1 MLTEQQL
8 QEIREYL
15 QRAKNPLYFFDED
28 HDGMTAYLLLRRKY
42 KKGKG
47 VAAKTRQGDDSLY
60 VHKIQETHSDLVLFL
75 DRPEVS
81 QEVID
86 HAHCPVLWI
95 DHHQP
100 LKRERVHYYNPMVL
114 TPGDNRPTS
123 YWCYQIV
130 QQDEWL
136 AMVGIIGDWHVP
148 DFAETF
154 QYKELF
160 NGKKTPP
167 EILFDSEFGK
177 LIKIFNFV
185 LKGTTTDARKYLA
198 VLEKIQSPYE
208 ILRQETARGKFV
220 YKKYEKLNK
229 EYEALLRKALDA
241 ATKDRIYIFT
251 YTADKNSFSGGLSN
265 ELLHRLDKDMF
276 IIARENDHGE
286 MVASIRG
293 KTMDVLPLLQAIL
306 KTVPGNG
313 GGHMRACGAVIRKED
328 FERFVSAIKKEFL
341 NLKKQKK

>member
-1 MLTEQQL
+1 MLTQQ
-8 QEIREYL
+8 QIEEIRHYL
-15 QRAKNPLYFFDED
+15 EKSSNPLYFFDED

-42 KKGKG
+42 KKGNG
-47 VAAKTRQGDDSLY
+47 VAAKTRQGDDSFY
-60 VHKIQETHSDLVLFL
+60 MNKMQEMHPDLVLFL

-81 QEVID
+81 QNVID
-86 HAHCPVLWI
+86 HANCPVIWI

-100 LKRERVHYYNPMVL
+100 LQRERVKYYNPMVL

-123 YWCYQIV
+123 YWCYKIV
-130 QQDEWL
+130 EQDEWL
-136 AMVGIIGDWHVP
+136 DMVGIIGDWHVP

-185 LKGTTTDARKYLA
+185 LKGTTTDARKHLA

-208 ILRQETARGKFV
+208 ILRQETARGKFI

-229 EYEALLRKALDA
+229 EYEALLQKALEAD
-241 ATKDRIYIFT
+241 TNDRLYVFT

-265 ELLHRLDKDMF
+265 ELLYRLDKDIL

-286 MVASIRG
+286 MVTSIRG
-293 KTMDVLPLLQAIL
+293 KTMDVLPLLQTAL
-306 KTVPGNG
+306 KTVHGNG
-313 GGHMRACGAVIRKED
+313 GGHMRACGAMIRKDD
-328 FERFVSAIKKEFL
+328 FEKFIAEMKEEFEQVKKA
-341 NLKKQKK
+341 